1 MSERI
6 VEERTEAVI
15 SREAVEAISAR
26 TGEPVWMREQR
37 LAAWGVYESLPL
49 PDPTQEEWRRTDISG
64 LRLDALR
71 ALVDGT
77 GPVAAALPP
86 RAAAPSGGGGRA
98 GPLPPRGG
106 GPAPHRPGEG

>member
-1 MSERI
+1 MSERS
-6 VEERTEAVI
+6 VEERKGPVI
-15 SREAVEAISAR
+15 GPGAVEAIPAR
-26 TGEPVWMREQR
+26 PGEPAWMREQR
-37 LAAWGVYESLPL
+37 LAAWGLYESLPL

-86 RAAAPSGGGGRA
+86 RAAAPSGGGG
-98 GPLPPRGG
+98 GGGGGGGRGG
-106 GPAPHRPGEG
+106 GARA